1 MPEQQYASSE
11 KKTRDNRSVPTTVTE
26 DLPAAENA
34 VLKLQQQVG
43 NRAVQRL
50 VRDAG
55 PNVRRQAPE
64 PGNVPEEEE
73 EPIDTAGL
81 GVSGKTPGHGDV
93 GNEGLNEPPE
103 VQRQGGGG
111 GGSVAA
117 TVTYTKNEPNI
128 IRKPA
133 ADIAAGHGQAD
144 AAGWTTPRYNVGV
157 PFANPSRIDLNVTLD
172 FDMELASEYTGA
184 TLSVLQDHENGHV
197 NIGREKGQTHL
208 VDDLESGLESNAALS
223 RPIIQTAIGSATST
237 FVTEEQTASQSYD
250 ATDYPRM
257 HQAYLGARTPLA
269 DLESASGTI
278 RAAAAKLRS
287 FIGGV
292 SVGTQGQAALF
303 ANDATDACQALSVN
317 ELSVLQYNPEFKAL
331 VASARSKIDEYIESF
346 HYDLWI
352 IEFSLLTDTTRTALE
367 TLAMALDG
375 FTWSAPV

>member
-1 MPEQQYASSE
+1 
-11 KKTRDNRSVPTTVTE
+11 
-26 DLPAAENA
+26 
-34 VLKLQQQVG
+34 
-43 NRAVQRL
+43 
-50 VRDAG
+50 
-55 PNVRRQAPE
+55 
-64 PGNVPEEEE
+64 
-73 EPIDTAGL
+73 
-81 GVSGKTPGHGDV
+81 
-93 GNEGLNEPPE
+93 
-103 VQRQGGGG
+103 
-111 GGSVAA
+111 VAA